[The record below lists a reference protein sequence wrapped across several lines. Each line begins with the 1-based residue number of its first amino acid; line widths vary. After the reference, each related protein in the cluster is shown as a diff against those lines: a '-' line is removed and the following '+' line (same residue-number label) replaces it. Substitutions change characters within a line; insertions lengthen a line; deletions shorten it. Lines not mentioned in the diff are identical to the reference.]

1 MCSGDLCNLPAAPE
15 SKDLIAIIHPI
26 HWQQT
31 QSLPRLPVAGKLH
44 LSNRFADVTTSQFQL
59 QYHYHNHNH
68 GVHAPPGPVPDST
81 ASSVSV
87 SSSRS
92 LSRSPSPD
100 PNPSPTETATLT
112 LTIRIHKFG
121 QPLALTGEF
130 ENPVVHS
137 FAMAT
142 ETFVGMSQTRLGKR
156 LDLGVGGEGVVG
168 RTVSVVGVDGGVL
181 GEGVIGIGRI

>member
-15 SKDLIAIIHPI
+15 SKDLIAVIHPI

-31 QSLPRLPVAGKLH
+31 QSPPRIPVAGKLH

-59 QYHYHNHNH
+59 QYHNHNH
-68 GVHAPPGPVPDST
+68 DAHGPPDPVSDST

-87 SSSRS
+87 SS
-92 LSRSPSPD
+92 SRSPSPD

-142 ETFVGMSQTRLGKR
+142 ETFVGMSQTQLGKR